1 MLELQPFTRD
11 LSTAPVEL
19 TATIERN
26 DNILSIEYHL
36 FGELHTLIIPS
47 PTAPPTRKS
56 LLWEHTCFE
65 FFLGVPEIP
74 EYWEFN
80 LSPAGDW
87 NIFHLDNYRQGL
99 QEELAFNSLPLEIY
113 LQPSSLVLKLELDL
127 GHIIDPQQ
135 SLEVSVT
142 SVIEPRAGE
151 ISYWAASH
159 TGKNPDFHLRDSFSV
174 SL

>member
-1 MLELQPFTRD
+1 MLKLQPFSKD
-11 LSTAPVEL
+11 PSTPPVEL
-19 TATIERN
+19 TATIDRN

-36 FGELHTLIIPS
+36 SGELNTLIIPS
-47 PTAPPTRKS
+47 ATVVPTRKS

-65 FFLGVPEIP
+65 FFLGVPGIP

-99 QEELAFNSLPLEIY
+99 QEELAFNCLPLEIS

-127 GHIIDPQQ
+127 GHIFDPQQ
-135 SLEVSVT
+135 NLEVSVT
-142 SVIEPRAGE
+142 SVIEPHRGE

-159 TGKNPDFHLRDSFSV
+159 TGENPDFHLRDSFSV